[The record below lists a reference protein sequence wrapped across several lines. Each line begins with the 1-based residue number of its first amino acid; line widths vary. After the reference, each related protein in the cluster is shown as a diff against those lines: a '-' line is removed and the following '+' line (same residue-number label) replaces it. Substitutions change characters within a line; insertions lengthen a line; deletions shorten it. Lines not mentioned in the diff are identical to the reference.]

1 MNEHQL
7 RNQFR
12 GDLSTLIEDMTQS
25 LENEDLD
32 PYSKERKN
40 TLLEHH
46 TRILFFDRLLTI
58 LGWRLGARGNVAEE
72 ARIKAETTRFMDYV
86 GLKEETKAPLM
97 IFEAKAREKPFVSA
111 RNSKPEPQT
120 MILLP
125 PRSVIFWMMSLKM
138 NHLLQNNGMTI

>member
-7 RNQFR
+7 RKQFR

-32 PYSKERKN
+32 PYSKESKK

-58 LGWRLGARGNVAEE
+58 LGWRLGTKDNVAEE
-72 ARIKAETTRFMDYV
+72 ARIKAETTRFMGY
-86 GLKEETKAPLM
+86 GITQLRALHFPCLH
-97 IFEAKAREKPFVSA
+97 S
-111 RNSKPEPQT
+111 
-120 MILLP
+120 
-125 PRSVIFWMMSLKM
+125 RS
-138 NHLLQNNGMTI
+138 H

>member
-12 GDLSTLIEDMTQS
+12 GDISTLIEDMTQS

-58 LGWRLGARGNVAEE
+58 LGWRLGAKGINGRNDAL
-72 ARIKAETTRFMDYV
+72 Y
-86 GLKEETKAPLM
+86 GLPWLKGRNK
-97 IFEAKAREKPFVSA
+97 SA
-111 RNSKPEPQT
+111 VND
-120 MILLP
+120 
-125 PRSVIFWMMSLKM
+125 F
-138 NHLLQNNGMTI
+138 